1 MQLADTI
8 KYLTPL
14 VTAVAISM
22 ALIPVFARFATHL
35 GLIDRPNSRKVHVN
49 PIPRVGGIGIV
60 GGSLISIGLLVPMDP
75 LMHAYIFGSLI
86 LFVFGVWD
94 DRQEIGHYVKFVG
107 QFVAALVVV
116 LYGDLYVKIFP
127 FIPDGE
133 LPAVVAIQ
141 FTVIAIMGMIN
152 AINHSDGLDGLAGG
166 ESLISV
172 AAIAFLAHFA
182 GGDAGL
188 IIALTLIGG
197 IFGFLR
203 FNTYPAKVFMG
214 DSGSQFLGFTLAF
227 LVILLTQQIDTTLSP
242 AVALL
247 LLGLPV
253 VDIIA
258 VFVIR
263 MRSGMHWFRAS
274 RNHIHHRLLDLGFVH
289 EESVIVIYSIQVQC
303 VTLGVLLRNE
313 PDWLLLAIYLILC
326 VGFLGVIG
334 HAEKIGWRRNQVVQ
348 NNASKAHID
357 RIYLRNLLIVAPRKF
372 LAFGIPAYLVA
383 SSLFVEEVPR
393 DFAVMS
399 ALISVLIIIEM
410 LFGRAPRSIMRR
422 AMIYIT
428 AVFVVYLGVNYPPAL
443 AHIAEPAVALFY
455 TLVALSFAIAVKF
468 SPGRRKVE
476 FKTTNMDYLVLAVLL
491 GSFFAT
497 KGLIFGDDAMVFAIE
512 IIVIFYA
519 CELLVTESRERWN
532 ALGAASLLTVLIL
545 SVRGLLF

>member
-1 MQLADTI
+1 MMQLADTI

-22 ALIPVFARFATHL
+22 ALIPLMARFATRL
-35 GLIDRPNSRKVHVN
+35 GLIDRPNSRKVHID
-49 PIPRVGGIGIV
+49 PIPRVGGIGII

-75 LMHAYIFGSLI
+75 LMYAYLIGSLI

-94 DRQEIGHYVKFVG
+94 DRNEIGHYVKFAG
-107 QFVAALVVV
+107 QFIAALVVV
-116 LYGDLYVKIFP
+116 LYGDLYVRSFP

-133 LPAVVAIQ
+133 LPPAIGIP

-182 GGDAGL
+182 GGDTAS
-188 IIALTLIGG
+188 IIALALIGG

-227 LVILLTQQIDTTLSP
+227 LVILLTQQIDNTLSP

-247 LLGLPV
+247 LLGLPI

-289 EESVIVIYSIQVQC
+289 EESVIVIYSVQVLC
-303 VTLGVLLRNE
+303 VAMGVLLRHESN
-313 PDWLLLAIYLILC
+313 WLLLSIYLILC

-334 HAEKIGWRRNQVVQ
+334 NAEKIGWRRYPAEQD
-348 NNASKAHID
+348 NASIQKID
-357 RIYLRNLLIVAPRKF
+357 HKYFRDLLVVAPRKF
-372 LAFGIPAYLVA
+372 LSFGIPIFLVA
-383 SSLFVEEVPR
+383 SSLLIESVPR
-393 DFAVMS
+393 DFAVMA
-399 ALISVLIIIEM
+399 ALIAVLITIEM
-410 LFGRAPRSIMRR
+410 LFGNAPRSTMRR
-422 AMIYIT
+422 ALIYIT
-428 AVFVVYLGVNYPPAL
+428 AVFIVFLGINYPPEL
-443 AHIAEPAVALFY
+443 AYIAEPAVALFF
-455 TLVALSFAIAVKF
+455 TLVALSFAVAVKF
-468 SPGRRKVE
+468 SPRRRKVE
-476 FKTTNMDYLVLAVLL
+476 FKTTNMDYLVLSVLL
-491 GSFFAT
+491 GSFVAS
-497 KGLIFGDDAMVFAIE
+497 KGQVIGDTAMVFAIE

-532 ALGAASLLTVLIL
+532 GLAVGSLATVLIL
-545 SVRGLLF
+545 SARGLL